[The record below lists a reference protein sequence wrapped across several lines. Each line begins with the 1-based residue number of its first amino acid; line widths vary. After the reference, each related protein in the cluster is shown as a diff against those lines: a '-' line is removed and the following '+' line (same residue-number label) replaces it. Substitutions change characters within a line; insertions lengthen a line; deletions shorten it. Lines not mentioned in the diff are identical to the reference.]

1 MKIKNL
7 QYISKRIFVF
17 FLFALFFISAY
28 SSVLALSQ
36 KRNENNRKKDDS
48 PLKIYVAGIEIGKE
62 LGDLNPSKVEAS
74 FAFTMLM
81 AQYFDIIPVK
91 LADSISKSLATEG
104 KPHSIADV
112 ANYFKA
118 NFIAYIN
125 LNRFVNIM
133 RCDVT
138 LLSGKDFSN
147 KNTGTGYA
155 FINYRDSAD
164 SRFLYDPSITLALQ
178 RAFAV
183 AVKDSNL
190 FAHLQKPVYPAI
202 SCVVSGIEFKNEE
215 NFPPWDIFVNKVVNS
230 FFVCET
236 IFKTA
241 SESNKY
247 VVFDLDTRD
256 SIYATFKFYAP
267 ENYKAPNQ
275 MELYALRKFEVKS
288 FITGSLERDTTGATL
303 NLILINFTN
312 EGLTEVKRTKG
323 SLAIDSKIELEAL
336 VTKLTKELFQIEE
349 KKEE

>member
-1 MKIKNL
+1 MKLNILKNK
-7 QYISKRIFVF
+7 QSKQLFFFMFILF
-17 FLFALFFISAY
+17 FLSFVNFAF
-28 SSVLALSQ
+28 SQ
-36 KRNENNRKKDDS
+36 SQRKGENNRKKEDS
-48 PLKIYVAGIEIGKE
+48 PLKIYIAGIEIGKE
-62 LGDLNPSKVEAS
+62 LNDLNPSKVEAS

-81 AQYFDIIPVK
+81 AQYFDIVPTKI
-91 LADSISKSLATEG
+91 ADSISKSLASEG
-104 KPHSIADV
+104 KPNTIADV
-112 ANYFKA
+112 AKYFKA

-138 LLSGKDFSN
+138 LLSGKDFAN
-147 KNTGTGYA
+147 KSIGTGYS

-164 SRFLYDPSITLALQ
+164 NKYLYDPSITLALQ

-190 FAHLQKPVYPAI
+190 FAHLPKPVYPAMTCVI
-202 SCVVSGIEFKNEE
+202 SGLEFKNEE
-215 NFPPWDIFVNKVVNS
+215 NFPIWDIFVNKVVTS

-247 VVFDLDTRD
+247 VIFDIDTRD
-256 SIYATFKFYAP
+256 SVYATFKFYAP

-288 FITGSLERDTTGATL
+288 FVTGSVERDSSGATL
-303 NLILINFTN
+303 NLILIHFTN
-312 EGLTEVKRTKG
+312 EGLTEIRRTKG
-323 SLAIDSKIELEAL
+323 TLTTDSKVELETL
-336 VTKLTKELFQIEE
+336 VTKLTEELFQIVPF
-349 KKEE
+349 KEE